1 MLKFSFP
8 ENPNL
13 SNVDELTIQFF
24 RTLDIRYSSKD
35 TYKKQLGEFIVWQKK
50 NKIMTPDR
58 EDILAYKEFLKEKK
72 LLAPHTIAGYLV
84 ALRRF
89 FEWLDFSRIYPNITK
104 GVKGPK
110 RKKGFKKDSLTLVQ
124 VKKLLNSVERKSLVG
139 KRDFAMLNLM
149 IRTGLRTIEIIRANK
164 EDLCQQ
170 GGSPVLLVHGKGRDS
185 KDEMVLLT
193 ESALTPIK
201 EYLKARGKV
210 RDEDPIFASVSTKNA
225 GKRLT
230 TRSISRIVK
239 TRLQDID
246 IDDSRLTAHSLRH
259 TAITF
264 SLMGGATPQE
274 ARSMARHSDINTTMI
289 YAHNID
295 RIEQAP
301 EKKIDDLLNK

>member
-13 SNVDELTIQFF
+13 SNIDELTVQFF

-35 TYKKQLGEFIVWQKK
+35 TYKKQLGEFIAWQKK
-50 NKIMTPDR
+50 SNIITPDR

-110 RKKGFKKDSLTLVQ
+110 RKKGFKKDSLTLAQ
-124 VKKLLNSVERKSLVG
+124 VKKLLSSIDTKDLVG
-139 KRDFAMLNLM
+139 KRDYAMLNLM
-149 IRTGLRTIEIIRANK
+149 VRTGLRTIEIIRANK
-164 EDLCQQ
+164 EDICQQ
-170 GGSPVLLVHGKGRDS
+170 GGQPVLLVHGKGRDS
-185 KDEMVLLT
+185 KDEIVLLT
-193 ESALTPIK
+193 ETALAPIK
-201 EYLKARGKV
+201 DYLKARGKV
-210 RDEDPIFASVSTKNA
+210 RDEDPIFVSLSTKNF

-301 EKKIDDLLNK
+301 EKKIDDLLK